1 MPNEM
6 IRSREQDANGGV
18 AKLLRYGAMAAVAIV
33 VIVANIVLFRQIDV
47 QLERSY
53 TADTDSTPWVIAQ
66 AEVELLRYIQ
76 ALSDAN
82 LPIPDSKSLEQVRFQ
97 YDMLYSRVQLINR
110 HAKLEN
116 LGFRERADWQL
127 ISGPDGFVARHLPK
141 IDGPDVALAAA
152 LPTMLREARD
162 GTKAIRNDIVETMLA
177 SIRQVED
184 QRSDLR
190 SSLQVF
196 SAVSLGLLGI
206 MAALMITIHLQSR
219 AREKHRK
226 ELSQA
231 VYNLR
236 ITIDSS
242 LEAAVILDHDG
253 RVIGCNK
260 AGAEMFGWQED
271 KRVVRYFSDVVRDAK
286 RGGEGISEI
295 AQACAAGNM
304 NGQSRITITGYRQD
318 GTAFPLELSLAQASS
333 ASGMPIAIAFLRD
346 ISERVEREESLRQ
359 ARNAAMQGEEAKSR
373 FLATMSHEM
382 RTPLNGLLSAVEL
395 LTTSTSLDSKQSWLV
410 RIIENCGRTTLEQ
423 VNNVLDLTRLRGVD
437 DHSFPETEFPLL
449 DLLQGVVAQFDAE
462 ARKRG
467 NIVQL
472 QLSGI
477 EAPVVRGKRPLI
489 LRVLVNLVSNA
500 VKFTENGRIVISA
513 DCQPGRSAET
523 IALRISVSDTGVG
536 IAEEDRD
543 RIFSAFETLD
553 ASYARMQEGSGL
565 GLGLSKLA
573 AEAMGGRITVTSRP
587 GVGSTF
593 ALFLTLP
600 EVTQSTLR
608 ADDKEATKQRLR
620 PLSLLV
626 VEDNPVNRELL
637 VEILK
642 MRGHQVAQAA
652 DGAEGVDRASEKRF
666 DAILMD
672 ISMPVMDGLEATR
685 HIRASGKYPD
695 VPIIAIT
702 ANADPTK
709 EGAFLEAGLT
719 RVLSKPVDLRQL
731 ETVLTDEVED
741 AFVTAT
747 QDTKDSASFDEEFD
761 EDLARPATAKETSHL
776 RVIDGGQESRKRTA
790 EEEHDALLPADLPP
804 LLDEEVIADLEE
816 ALGSDYMAK
825 MAKRFVAETESTLD
839 AMQECEVVGD
849 LPGAAQFAHKNAG
862 AAASLGLKAL
872 HRLFV
877 VYENQAKA
885 GDGASAEKTKLAI
898 QRIKRETFDI
908 LKERGLTA

>member
-1 MPNEM
+1 MQNELTK
-6 IRSREQDANGGV
+6 SRDNDGSEGV
-18 AKLLRYGAMAAVAIV
+18 VRLLRYGAMAAVAVV

-53 TADTDSTPWVIAQ
+53 TAETDSTTWGIAQ
-66 AEVELLRYIQ
+66 IEVELLRYIDVLTSAIASQ
-76 ALSDAN
+76 DD
-82 LPIPDSKSLEQVRFQ
+82 PRSLENVRLQF
-97 YDMLYSRVQLINR
+97 DLLYSRVQLVNR
-110 HAKLEN
+110 HAKLDSLE
-116 LGFRERADWQL
+116 FRQRPDWQAIGGPEGL
-127 ISGPDGFVARHLPK
+127 ISRHLPV
-141 IDGPDVALAAA
+141 IDGQNDQLFEATPAL
-152 LPTMLREARD
+152 LKEARD
-162 GTKAIRNDIVETMLA
+162 ATKAIRNDIVDTMLA
-177 SIRQVED
+177 SIRLVEA
-184 QRSDLR
+184 QRGDLR

-219 AREKHRK
+219 AREQHRK

-271 KRVVRYFSDVVRDAK
+271 KRVVRYFSDVVRDGK
-286 RGGEGISEI
+286 RGGEGIAEI
-295 AQACAAGNM
+295 AQACAAGNV

-395 LTTSTSLDSKQSWLV
+395 LTSSTSLDSKQSWLV

-437 DHSFPETEFPLL
+437 DHSFPDTEFALV

-467 NIVQL
+467 NVLQL
-472 QLSGI
+472 QFSGI
-477 EAPVVRGKRPLI
+477 DMPVVRGKRPLI
-489 LRVLVNLVSNA
+489 LRVLANLVSNA

-523 IALRISVSDTGVG
+523 VALRISVSDTGVG

-553 ASYARMQEGSGL
+553 SSYARMQEGSGL

-587 GVGSTF
+587 GQGSTF

-600 EVTQSTLR
+600 EVNR
-608 ADDKEATKQRLR
+608 AQEDSGQEAAKLRLR
-620 PLSLLV
+620 PMSLLV

-642 MRGHQVAQAA
+642 MRGHLVAQAA
-652 DGAEGVDRASEKRF
+652 DGAEGVARANETDF

-672 ISMPVMDGLEATR
+672 ISMPVMDGLEATKT
-685 HIRASGKYPD
+685 IRSSGKFPS
-695 VPIIAIT
+695 VPIIAVT

-709 EGAFLEAGLT
+709 ESKFIQAGLT

-731 ETVLTDEVED
+731 ETVLGDEVEN
-741 AFVTAT
+741 AFVAT
-747 QDTKDSASFDEEFD
+747 EEALANDAVSVASGSDEG
-761 EDLARPATAKETSHL
+761 PKSSHPKESSHL
-776 RVIDGGQESRKRTA
+776 RVISGGHEAKKQADDDR
-790 EEEHDALLPADLPP
+790 HDVSVPADLPP
-804 LLDEEVIADLEE
+804 LLDEEIIADLEE
-816 ALGSDYMAK
+816 ALGSDYMSK
-825 MAKRFVAETESTLD
+825 MAARFVAETESTLN
-839 AMQECEVVGD
+839 AMRECADVGD
-849 LPGAAQFAHKNAG
+849 LPAAAQFAHKNAG

-877 VYENQAKA
+877 VYEGQAKA
-885 GDGASAEKTKLAI
+885 GDGASAEQTKRAI
-898 QRIKRETFDI
+898 ERIKLDTFEI